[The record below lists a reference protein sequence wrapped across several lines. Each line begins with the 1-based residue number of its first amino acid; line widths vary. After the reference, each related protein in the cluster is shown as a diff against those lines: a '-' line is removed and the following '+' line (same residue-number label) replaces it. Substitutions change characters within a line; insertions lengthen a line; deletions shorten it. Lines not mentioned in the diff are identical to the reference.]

1 MKGERYF
8 GSLKTERDAWKR
20 DTLFGRYTPE
30 QLDYRRY
37 QKKRRKESEKE
48 EEEYTTP
55 EIPLHPRFEGMWAVG
70 LPGTGKTQLFQ
81 HFLMRDLD
89 LVAKGEASVVILDP
103 TGTKPGTLIRTVT
116 RLKRFAPGGD
126 LYNRLVYID
135 PTDRRYTLP
144 INLLSLHADLTDDDA
159 ISSAIS
165 SYVSIM
171 GRVGAKML
179 LPGLGGAAAERYGA
193 TPSSAGCPMPYR
205 FNEPR
210 RHKIPR
216 ARYRVQNGSVQRL
229 GVCERAI

>member
-48 EEEYTTP
+48 EEEYATP

-81 HFLMRDLD
+81 HLLMRDLD

-103 TGTKPGTLIRTVT
+103 TGTEPGTLIRTVT

-126 LYNRLVYID
+126 LYGRLVYID
-135 PTDRRYTLP
+135 PTDRQYTLP
-144 INLLSLHADLTDDDA
+144 INLLSLRPT
-159 ISSAIS
+159 SPTTTRSAPRS
-165 SYVSIM
+165 APTYRSW
-171 GRVGAKML
+171 
-179 LPGLGGAAAERYGA
+179 AA
-193 TPSSAGCPMPYR
+193 
-205 FNEPR
+205 
-210 RHKIPR
+210 
-216 ARYRVQNGSVQRL
+216 
-229 GVCERAI
+229 